1 MRVWLEGADGDGVVR
16 DPPCHVQ
23 PPHPSPGKSQVFL
36 DILVWVEYHFIFLPC
51 MHIYNIHIW
60 FSYPKGFNSKWE
72 STSYSNGFNISII
85 QGCCNGG
92 SVGKHGQDNTG
103 QLAPAQ
109 GRLQDCASR
118 QLSLK
123 RKKEKIITLKIYFL
137 CKALGDDFK
146 TLYM

>member
-72 STSYSNGFNISII
+72 STSYSNCLHCNYSGVLPWGISWWTWTR
-85 QGCCNGG
+85 QYWTTG
-92 SVGKHGQDNTG
+92 SSSGSTT
-103 QLAPAQ
+103 
-109 GRLQDCASR
+109 RLRVSPTVF
-118 QLSLK
+118 K
-123 RKKEKIITLKIYFL
+123 KKERKDNYT
-137 CKALGDDFK
+137 
-146 TLYM
+146 